1 MVPTQNDRTFKK
13 GSFIFIEGD
22 EDSGSVFLV
31 KKGRVAHVCNS
42 PRLSSALKDA
52 GEGDFFGFISA
63 FSGRPRLSSAVAIED
78 TVAVQ
83 IDTERLFKML
93 GDKTGIAMKIMNSY
107 SHALQEYDNVL
118 MGIKP
123 ISLLYPQSMSL
134 LRLGEYFMA
143 NGSKILAD
151 YIFNRYIQLFP
162 DSDNLADVERY
173 IDDIE
178 CSVKPAEVS

>member
-1 MVPTQNDRTFKK
+1 MVSTQGDRTFKK

-22 EDSGSVFLV
+22 EDCGSVFLV
-31 KKGRVAHVCNS
+31 KKGRVRHVCNS
-42 PRLSSALKDA
+42 PRLSTALKDA

-63 FSGRPRLSSAVAIED
+63 FSGRPRLSSAVAVED

-83 IDTERLFKML
+83 IDSERLFRML
-93 GDKTGIAMKIMNSY
+93 GDKPVIAMKIMNSY

-134 LRLGEYFMA
+134 LRLGEYYME
-143 NGSKILAD
+143 NGNNILAD
-151 YIFNRYIQLFP
+151 YIFNRYVQIFP
-162 DSDNLADVERY
+162 DSENLGDVEKY
-173 IDDIE
+173 ICDIE
-178 CSVKPAEVS
+178 GSV